1 LVVFVGKKWKQLCKF
16 KDKYKKQQKKIQ
28 NFEITNLKEFLKF
41 LMNRNL
47 KIILIIP
54 TLNTLK
60 KSYTKFI

>member
-1 LVVFVGKKWKQLCKF
+1 LGKKWKQLCKF